1 MGGVSAQVGRG
12 LVGQRAAELADRGAH
27 GGAEVR
33 GTRVAGLHGSGISSR
48 PSACQTRHGRGFLPF
63 APDLCVEI
71 VSPSNTPA
79 EIHEKVLEY
88 LEGAARLVWVV
99 HPEAETVTEY
109 RSPTEI
115 RIFRVTD
122 DLDGGETL
130 SGFRAPVASLFPR

>member
-1 MGGVSAQVGRG
+1 M
-12 LVGQRAAELADRGAH
+12 
-27 GGAEVR
+27 
-33 GTRVAGLHGSGISSR
+33 
-48 PSACQTRHGRGFLPF
+48 
-63 APDLCVEI
+63 
-71 VSPSNTPA
+71 
-79 EIHEKVLEY
+79 LEY